1 MDENGNFPQK
11 SGKTIKTKAKKKK
24 RKEKMKS
31 WRKERKD
38 FGSFGRISQK
48 HLKQQELRRDAEG
61 LQEDMTGRQ
70 NKDEPDGFGNSA
82 RKVLIFFITIVKC
95 KQLSRPN

>member
-1 MDENGNFPQK
+1 MDESGNSPRK
-11 SGKTIKTKAKKKK
+11 SGKTIKTKAKKKEKK
-24 RKEKMKS
+24 RKNEVMEK
-31 WRKERKD
+31 RKKD

-61 LQEDMTGRQ
+61 LQEDKTGRQ
-70 NKDEPDGFGNSA
+70 NKEEPDGLGNSA

-95 KQLSRPN
+95 KPLSRPN

>member
-61 LQEDMTGRQ
+61 LQEDMTEDKIKKNLMDLEIRL
-70 NKDEPDGFGNSA
+70 ERF
-82 RKVLIFFITIVKC
+82 
-95 KQLSRPN
+95 